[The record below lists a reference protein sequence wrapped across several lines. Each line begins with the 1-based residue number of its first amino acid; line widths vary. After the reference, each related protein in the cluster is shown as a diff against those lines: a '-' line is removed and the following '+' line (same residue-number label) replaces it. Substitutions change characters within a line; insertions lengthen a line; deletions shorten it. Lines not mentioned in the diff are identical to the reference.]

1 MKKGGV
7 GVQLPAEATEAISV
21 TWSPKLLLR
30 LPLLE
35 KNVKTAAPSNLGPGA
50 VADCEARVGGYR
62 VRYLRAGSGPP
73 LVLIHGLMGYSFS
86 WRFNISALAQR
97 FTVYAPDMLG
107 IGFSER
113 PENVDYHLR
122 ACAARLLD
130 FLDELRLTSLNL
142 LGTSHGGG
150 VACALAALAVERGTP
165 RIEKLVLVSPINP
178 WSRHGRKRLALL
190 SNPVGAFLFRTSFP
204 YFRRTHSF
212 FLRRMYASPELVTQ
226 ATLNGY
232 AAGLAQPRT
241 ADYGLGIVRSWQAD
255 LRELQGTYPRLL
267 GIPTRLIWGDRDLAV
282 APESAYQL
290 QSALPGSK
298 LVMMPGVG
306 HMPYEES
313 PEEFN
318 RILLDFLNPR

>member
-1 MKKGGV
+1 M
-7 GVQLPAEATEAISV
+7 LPV
-21 TWSPKLLLR
+21 W
-30 LPLLE
+30 LPLVE
-35 KNVKTAAPSNLGPGA
+35 KNVKTATPSKAGHDA
-50 VADCEARVGGYR
+50 ISDCEARVGGYR

-86 WRFNISALAQR
+86 WRFNITALAEH

-122 ACAARLLD
+122 SCAERMLD
-130 FLDELRLTSLNL
+130 FLDQLGLTSLNL

-150 VACALAALAVERGTP
+150 VACVMTALAVDRGTP
-165 RIEKLVLVSPINP
+165 RIEKLVLVSSINP

-190 SNPVGAFLFRTSFP
+190 SNPLGAFLFRAGFP
-204 YFRRTHSF
+204 YFRGTHGF
-212 FLRRMYASPELVTQ
+212 FLRRMYAKPELVTA

-241 ADYGLGIVRSWQAD
+241 ADYGLGIVRSWRAD
-255 LRELQGTYPRLL
+255 LRELGKMYPRLR
-267 GIPTRLIWGDRDLAV
+267 GIPTQLIWGDHDLAV
-282 APESAYQL
+282 APESAYEL
-290 QSALPGSK
+290 QRALPGSE
-298 LVMMPGVG
+298 LVMMEGVG
-306 HMPYEES
+306 HMPYEEC

-318 RILLDFLNPR
+318 RILLEFLGRA